1 MSRTDPGSE
10 VSTESSAE
18 TRTEPGAKKARLVYL
33 MGASGVGKDTLLG
46 EVRRHR
52 PEWLV
57 AHRYITRPSGTSEN
71 CVSLS
76 AEEFERRR
84 RLGLFCLDWHAHG
97 LDYGL
102 GIEIPAWLER
112 DQVVIVNGSR
122 RALATARECFGER
135 LLPVLVT
142 AQPSVLRE
150 RLIQRGRETRDEIQA
165 RLCRHQQLAATLDD
179 VDRIDNSH
187 ELRHTVAALQ
197 ALLVTEGPA

>member
-1 MSRTDPGSE
+1 MLRKDPDSE
-10 VSTESSAE
+10 VSTEAGAE
-18 TRTEPGAKKARLVYL
+18 TRTETGAKRARLVYL
-33 MGASGVGKDTLLG
+33 MGASGVGKDSLLD

-71 CVSLS
+71 CVSLT

-122 RALATARECFGER
+122 RALATARERFGDR

-150 RLIQRGRETRDEIQA
+150 RLIRRGRETRHEIEA
-165 RLCRHQQLAATLDD
+165 RLRRHRQLEATLDGIA
-179 VDRIDNSH
+179 RIDNSR
-187 ELRHTVAALQ
+187 ELPHTVAALQ
-197 ALLVTEGPA
+197 ALLLAECPA

>member
-1 MSRTDPGSE
+1 MIRTDPGSE
-10 VSTESSAE
+10 VSTESGAE
-18 TRTEPGAKKARLVYL
+18 TRTGPGAKKARLVYL

-57 AHRYITRPSGTSEN
+57 AHRYITRPSGASEN
-71 CVSLS
+71 CVGLS
-76 AEEFERRR
+76 QDEFDWRR

-97 LDYGL
+97 FDYGL

-112 DQVVIVNGSR
+112 DQLVIVNGSR
-122 RALATARECFGER
+122 RALATAREHFGER

-142 AQPSVLRE
+142 ARPSVLRE
-150 RLIQRGRETRDEIQA
+150 RLIRRGRETRDEIEA
-165 RLCRHQQLAATLDD
+165 RLRRHQQLEATLDGIA
-179 VDRIDNSH
+179 RIDNSR

-197 ALLVTEGPA
+197 ALLVTECPA

>member
-1 MSRTDPGSE
+1 MRMQRDAGK
-10 VSTESSAE
+10 
-18 TRTEPGAKKARLVYL
+18 GRLVYL
-33 MGASGVGKDTLLG
+33 MGASGVGKDSLLG
-46 EVRRHR
+46 AVRQHH

-57 AHRYITRPSGTSEN
+57 AHRYITRPSSTSEN

-112 DQVVIVNGSR
+112 GQVVIVNGSR
-122 RALATARECFGER
+122 RALPTARERFTDR

-142 AQPSVLRE
+142 AQPAVLRK
-150 RLIQRGRETRDEIQA
+150 RLIRRGRETLAEIEA
-165 RLCRHQQLAATLDD
+165 RLRRHRQLEATLDGIAR
-179 VDRIDNSH
+179 VDNSH
-187 ELRHTVAALQ
+187 ELQHGVAALQ
-197 ALLVTEGPA
+197 ALLAAECPA

>member
-1 MSRTDPGSE
+1 MG
-10 VSTESSAE
+10 
-18 TRTEPGAKKARLVYL
+18 RLVYL
-33 MGASGVGKDTLLG
+33 MGASGVGKDSLLG
-46 EVRRHR
+46 AMRQHH

-76 AEEFERRR
+76 PEEFAWRR
-84 RLGLFCLDWHAHG
+84 RLGLFCLDWHAHD

-102 GIEIPAWLER
+102 GIEISAWLER

-122 RALATARECFGER
+122 RALTMAYKRFHDR

-150 RLIQRGRETRDEIQA
+150 RLIRRGRETQEEIEA
-165 RLCRHQQLAATLDD
+165 RLRRHQQLEATLEGT
-179 VDRIDNSH
+179 VRVDNSR
-187 ELRHTVAALQ
+187 ELHHAVAALQ
-197 ALLVTEGPA
+197 ALLVAECMA